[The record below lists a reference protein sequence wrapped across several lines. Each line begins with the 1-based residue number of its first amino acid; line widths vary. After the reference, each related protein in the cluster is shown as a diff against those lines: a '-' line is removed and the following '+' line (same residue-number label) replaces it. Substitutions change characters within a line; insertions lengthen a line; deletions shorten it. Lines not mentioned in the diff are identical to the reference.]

1 MIGSSLGVAALEEAS
16 RVDFA
21 RLRSSRHSRCLAAME
36 EAGLDVLIL
45 GRPGNVHWVS
55 GARSLWTA
63 GVRAFGPGAVVV
75 RSTGSIHLLS
85 VWDEGVPASIG
96 REGLYGLSWN
106 PLTLASSVAA
116 IPGVADAATVG
127 GDAMSP
133 LFASLLTAVAPRA
146 RLVDGAGPMWAARRT
161 KSADEVAC
169 LRIACAITE
178 AGLEAMVSALRPGV
192 RERELVGVFD
202 ERIASLGVTTP
213 ALEGICCVVGADGQ
227 MRQVPGDRILAAG
240 DVIVLSPG
248 ALYAGYEG
256 GLGRTWIVGE
266 DGRGGDGWSRGRG
279 SGGGGSGGGGNTG
292 LSDLYRRWRVAFDR
306 LLGTCRP
313 EETGANLV
321 GAWTSTGERLP
332 SIPLI
337 HGVGVGVEPPVVG
350 LARLGEDAVLEA
362 GMVLAVQGLV
372 SEPGMGAV
380 FGKET
385 VLVGG
390 IGGDQAEVLTRFG
403 WGPLASKS

>member
-1 MIGSSLGVAALEEAS
+1 MIGSSLGVAALEEGS

-63 GVRAFGPGAVVV
+63 GVRAFGPGAVIV

-96 REGLYGLSWN
+96 RDALYGLSWN
-106 PLTLASSVAA
+106 PMTLASSVAA
-116 IPGVADAATVG
+116 IPGVAHAATIG
-127 GDAMSP
+127 TDAMSP

-146 RLVDGAGPMWAARRT
+146 RLVDGAGPMWAARAI
-161 KSADEVAC
+161 KSEDEVAC
-169 LRIACAITE
+169 LRIACALTE
-178 AGLEAMVSALRPGV
+178 AGLEAMVSALRPGA

-213 ALEGICCVVGADGQ
+213 ALEGVCCVVGADGQ
-227 MRQVPGDRILAAG
+227 LRQVPGDRTLAAG
-240 DVIVLSPG
+240 EVIVLSPG

-256 GLGRTWIVGE
+256 GLGRTWIVGS
-266 DGRGGDGWSRGRG
+266 GD
-279 SGGGGSGGGGNTG
+279 GGSGAGGSGEGG
-292 LSDLYRRWRVAFDR
+292 LSDLYRRWRLAFDR

-337 HGVGVGVEPPVVG
+337 HGVGMGVEPPVVG
-350 LARLGEDAVLEA
+350 AARLGEDAVLAA
-362 GMVLAVQGLV
+362 GMVLAVQAFI
-372 SEPGMGAV
+372 SEPGVGAV
-380 FGKET
+380 FGRET
-385 VLVGG
+385 ILVGG
-390 IGGDQAEVLTRFG
+390 MAGDQAEVLTRFG
-403 WGPLASKS
+403 WGPLAAEG

>member
-1 MIGSSLGVAALEEAS
+1 MGVGGVSRSSPGVAALEEGS

-45 GRPGNVHWVS
+45 GRPGNIHWVS
-55 GARSLWTA
+55 GARSLWTG
-63 GVRAFGPGAVVV
+63 GVRGFGPGAVVV
-75 RSTGSIHLLS
+75 RATGSTHLLS

-96 REGLYGLSWN
+96 REGLYGLRWN
-106 PLTLASSVAA
+106 PVTLASSVAA
-116 IPGVADAATVG
+116 IPGVAEAATIG
-127 GDAMSP
+127 TDALSP

-146 RLVDGAGPMWAARRT
+146 RLVDGAGPMWEARRI
-161 KSADEVAC
+161 KSDDEVAC
-169 LRIACAITE
+169 LRVACALSE

-202 ERIASLGVTTP
+202 ERIATLGVTTP
-213 ALEGICCVVGADGQ
+213 ALEGVCCVVGADGQ
-227 MRQVPGDRILAAG
+227 MRQVPGDRTLAAG
-240 DVIVLSPG
+240 DVVVLSPG

-256 GLGRTWIVGE
+256 GLGRTWIVGS
-266 DGRGGDGWSRGRG
+266 GDG
-279 SGGGGSGGGGNTG
+279 GGAGGPSTE
-292 LSDLYRRWRVAFDR
+292 LSDLYRRWRVAFNR

-313 EETGANLV
+313 EETGANLA

-350 LARLGEDAVLEA
+350 PARLGEDAVLAA
-362 GMVLAVQGLV
+362 GMVLSVQGLI
-372 SEPGMGAV
+372 SEPGVGAV
-380 FGKET
+380 FGRET
-385 VLVGG
+385 ILVGG
-390 IGGDQAEVLTRFG
+390 MAGDQAEVLTRFG
-403 WGPLASKS
+403 WGPLAAGG

>member
-1 MIGSSLGVAALEEAS
+1 VSGSSVGVAALEEGS

-21 RLRSSRHSRCLAAME
+21 RLRSSRHSRCLVAME

-45 GRPGNVHWVS
+45 GRPGNIHWVS

-75 RSTGSIHLLS
+75 RSTGAIHLLS

-96 REGLYGLSWN
+96 RERLYGLSWN
-106 PLTLASSVAA
+106 PVTLASSVAA
-116 IPGVADAATVG
+116 IPGVAEAATIG
-127 GDAMSP
+127 TDAMSP
-133 LFASLLTAVAPRA
+133 LFASLLAAVAPRA
-146 RLVDGAGPMWAARRT
+146 RLVDGAVPMWAARRI
-161 KSADEVAC
+161 KSDDEVAC
-169 LRIACAITE
+169 LRIACALTE
-178 AGLEAMVSALRPGV
+178 AGLDAMVSALRPGV
-192 RERELVGVFD
+192 RERELIGVFD

-213 ALEGICCVVGADGQ
+213 ALEGVCCVAGADGQ
-227 MRQVPGDRILAAG
+227 LRQVPGDRTLAAG

-256 GLGRTWIVGE
+256 GLGRTWIVGPGDGGE
-266 DGRGGDGWSRGRG
+266 AGGGEGGEGRG
-279 SGGGGSGGGGNTG
+279 
-292 LSDLYRRWRVAFDR
+292 LADLYRRWRVAFDR

-350 LARLGEDAVLEA
+350 PARLGEDAVLAA
-362 GMVLAVQGLV
+362 GMVLSVQGLV
-372 SEPGMGAV
+372 SEPGVGAV
-380 FGKET
+380 FGRET
-385 VLVGG
+385 ILVGG
-390 IGGDQAEVLTRFG
+390 MAGDQAEVLTRFG
-403 WGPLASKS
+403 WGPLAAGGVGG

>member
-1 MIGSSLGVAALEEAS
+1 
-16 RVDFA
+16 
-21 RLRSSRHSRCLAAME
+21 ME
-36 EAGLDVLIL
+36 EAGFDVLIL
-45 GRPGNVHWVS
+45 GRPGNIHWIS

-63 GVRAFGPGAVVV
+63 GLRGFGPGAVVV
-75 RSTGSIHLLS
+75 RSTRSIHLLS

-96 REGLYGLSWN
+96 REGLFGLSWN
-106 PLTLASSVAA
+106 PMTLASWVASV
-116 IPGVADAATVG
+116 PGVAEAATIAT
-127 GDAMSP
+127 DAMSP
-133 LFASLLTAVAPRA
+133 LFASLLTAVAPNA
-146 RLVDGAGPMWAARRT
+146 RLVDGAEAMWAARRI
-161 KSADEVAC
+161 KSGDELVC

-178 AGLEAMVSALRPGV
+178 AGLDAMVSSLRPGL
-192 RERELVGVFD
+192 RELELVGVFD
-202 ERIASLGVTTP
+202 DRIASLGVTTP

-227 MRQVPGDRILAAG
+227 LRQLAGDRTMAAG

-256 GLGRTWIVGE
+256 GLGRTWIVGQ
-266 DGRGGDGWSRGRG
+266 GDGGKG
-279 SGGGGSGGGGNTG
+279 F
-292 LSDLYRRWRVAFDR
+292 SDLYQRWRVAFDR
-306 LLGTCRP
+306 LLGICRP

-350 LARLGEDAVLEA
+350 PARLGADAVLA
-362 GMVLAVQGLV
+362 TGMVLAVQGVV
-372 SEPGMGAV
+372 SEPGVGAV

-390 IGGDQAEVLTRFG
+390 MAGDQPEVLTRFG
-403 WGPLASKS
+403 WGPLGNEG